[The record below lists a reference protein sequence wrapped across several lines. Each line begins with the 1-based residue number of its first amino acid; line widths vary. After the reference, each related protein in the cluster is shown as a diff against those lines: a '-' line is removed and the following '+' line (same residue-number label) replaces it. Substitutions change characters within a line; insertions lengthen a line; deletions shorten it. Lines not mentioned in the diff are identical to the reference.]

1 MKAALNTR
9 LALVAVVGLAF
20 VLAAGPA
27 AWGGLLLRIGAP
39 GTAAR
44 VLDDPAARGL
54 ALYRAGN
61 YVAADV
67 AFAEA
72 GRSQTFNRALTLAAT
87 GQHALSVAYAD
98 AVLFANPSDDEARR
112 LRDLVDAM
120 VPKTTGEATVPG
132 RLPGT
137 GGLAPGD
144 SMEAPIIASTP
155 DPAWK
160 KPIEARGFAASDAWL
175 ETLADDPGE
184 FLRLRLRKEY
194 ERRAGLGLLRP
205 EEGDRW

>member
-1 MKAALNTR
+1 MKSAMR
-9 LALVAVVGLAF
+9 LRLIFVAVVGLAC
-20 VLAAGPA
+20 VLVAGPA
-27 AWGGLLLRIGAP
+27 AWGRLLLRSGAP
-39 GTAAR
+39 GAAVR

-54 ALYRAGN
+54 ALYRAGD
-61 YVAADV
+61 YAAADA
-67 AFAEA
+67 AFADA

-87 GQHALSVAYAD
+87 GRHALSVAYFD

-112 LRDLVDAM
+112 LRDLVDTM
-120 VPKTTGEATVPG
+120 VPKTTGESTVPG
-132 RLPGT
+132 RLPGA
-137 GGLAPGD
+137 GGLGPSAQADGPTLAG
-144 SMEAPIIASTP
+144 TP

-205 EEGDRW
+205 EEGERW